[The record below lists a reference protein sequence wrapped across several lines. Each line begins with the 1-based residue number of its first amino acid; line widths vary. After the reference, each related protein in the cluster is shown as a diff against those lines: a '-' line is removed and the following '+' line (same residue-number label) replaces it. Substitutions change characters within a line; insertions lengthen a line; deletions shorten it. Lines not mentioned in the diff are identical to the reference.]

1 MKMQPPKTAAQ
12 IVRELAHGA
21 MHSDNL
27 GEFICC
33 CLRVAWR
40 DAGLPGELPQDE
52 HGFIIM
58 PTDVSPEYQA
68 IAPGFE
74 ALAQIDVDSERL
86 VYQPALFI
94 MCERS
99 GDPGR
104 IARAAQAS
112 GLEAYDFRHD
122 VVVAVRDR
130 FEQGI
135 ASESSESSER

>member
-12 IVRELAHGA
+12 IVLALAHGA

-27 GEFICC
+27 GEFINC
-33 CLRVAWR
+33 CLRTAWR
-40 DAGLPGELPQDE
+40 DAGLPGDLPQDN
-52 HGFIIM
+52 HGFITVPM
-58 PTDVSPEYQA
+58 DSSTEYQA
-68 IAPGFE
+68 IAPGFDT
-74 ALAQIDVDSERL
+74 LAQIDVDSERL

-122 VVVAVRDR
+122 VVVAMRAR
-130 FEQGI
+130 FEQGS
-135 ASESSESSER
+135 AAGDGSE

>member
-12 IVRELAHGA
+12 IVLGLAHGA

-27 GEFICC
+27 GEFIHF
-33 CLRVAWR
+33 CLRDAWR
-40 DAGLPGELPQDE
+40 AAGLPGDLPQDK
-52 HGFIIM
+52 HGFITV
-58 PTDVSPEYQA
+58 PTDYQA
-68 IAPGFE
+68 IAPGFD

-104 IARAAQAS
+104 IARAAQAA